1 MSTFMCFFTGADRR
15 PQRLKH
21 RWERLPK
28 HIDLS
33 GGLRKWLHGV
43 LWDLRIYMN
52 LNESRYFCHGLWDS
66 YSLWWWSYPTNRGSH
81 TQWEELKFLAGI
93 NHNCTM
99 YISISYEHH
108 EWYVIACKE
117 LHCPGSNIFIC
128 FLTKLVVVWVKW
140 VWLQQLGW
148 LWGRFFFEITLPTA
162 RP

>member
-1 MSTFMCFFTGADRR
+1 MDRNL
-15 PQRLKH
+15 QWLKH
-21 RWERLPK
+21 RWERLTKTHRFVWRPQEVASRGVVGFENIHEFK
-28 HIDLS
+28 WFAVFLPRFVGLVQSLMVKLS
-33 GGLRKWLHGV
+33 HKPWLPYT
-43 LWDLRIYMN
+43 LWI
-52 LNESRYFCHGLWDS
+52 
-66 YSLWWWSYPTNRGSH
+66 
-81 TQWEELKFLAGI
+81 TQWEELKFLVGI

-108 EWYVIACKE
+108 KWYVIACKE

-148 LWGRFFFEITLPTA
+148 LWGKFFFGITLPTA